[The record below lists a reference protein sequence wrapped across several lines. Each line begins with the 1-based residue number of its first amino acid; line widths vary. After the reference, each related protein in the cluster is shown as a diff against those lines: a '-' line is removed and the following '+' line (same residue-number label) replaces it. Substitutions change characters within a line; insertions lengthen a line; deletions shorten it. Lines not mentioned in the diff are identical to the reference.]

1 LRARVKRAAM
11 KQPANLFPIYCAVLG
26 SEFIAATFCER
37 TLGQLEV
44 ESDRKWNVMNMPLQ
58 TE

>member
-1 LRARVKRAAM
+1 M